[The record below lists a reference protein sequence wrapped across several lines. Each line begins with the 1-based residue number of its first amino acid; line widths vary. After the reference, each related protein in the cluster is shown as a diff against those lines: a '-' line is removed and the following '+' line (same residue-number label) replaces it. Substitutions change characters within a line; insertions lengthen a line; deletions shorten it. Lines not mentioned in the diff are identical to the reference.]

1 MACVSAC
8 GLSLPL
14 PWTLCPV
21 SLRLLHRYDPCS
33 LGVVARIGLTT
44 RLMVVDYA
52 DLGIIEQVEGGGA
65 DLVI

>member
-1 MACVSAC
+1 M
-8 GLSLPL
+8 
-14 PWTLCPV
+14 